1 MGKQVGDDLN
11 YDISQLAINQFIYES
26 GERIYRKYKRGLIKL
41 KKWLAL
47 RILKK
52 GARRISFISQTIAP
66 LKLFLV
72 YG

>member
-47 RILKK
+47 RIFLKRELD
-52 GARRISFISQTIAP
+52 GIH
-66 LKLFLV
+66 LYHKL
-72 YG
+72 